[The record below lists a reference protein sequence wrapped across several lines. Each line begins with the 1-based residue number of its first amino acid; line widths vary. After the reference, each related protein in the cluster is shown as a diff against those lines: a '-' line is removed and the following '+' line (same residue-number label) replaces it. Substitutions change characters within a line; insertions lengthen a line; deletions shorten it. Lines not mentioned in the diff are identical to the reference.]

1 MKKIYQIFING
12 CLGLSLL
19 ALTVSCGDFLEITP
33 RDLVTEDNFW
43 DEKADVDQMVT
54 GCYTALQSQEI
65 ISRCIIWGDMRGDDI
80 DGRNVSSI
88 TDIYQAL
95 LNNLLPSNVYTD
107 WGAFYHV
114 INKCNTIIRMAPEVS
129 AKDPSYRSSDVQA
142 TIAEVTALRS
152 LCYWYLIRAFKDVPF
167 TRKAIQQEDEVES
180 LGPTAFDNILNELI
194 SDLESVKP
202 NALEHYATT
211 ANDNV
216 GKAVNR
222 NCNRITRNAIRA
234 MLCDMYLW
242 RGDYDKVIENMNE
255 ILESKKKDA
264 EKMSSQLKNYKG
276 ANNLYNVY
284 LYGMAT
290 ETQPN
295 DSYNA
300 IFGGDGNSYESIFE
314 LAFNSTTVAQ
324 KDYANTRSLA
334 LGRLYGGG
342 HTGKLDE
349 LGNDN
354 VALDINSGVGWFC
367 VTGDVVSDGTQSA
380 VSDWKTFRGPSDTR
394 FFCSMQAA
402 DDQYGEATIRKGV
415 AETFNVSYTTKY
427 ENYNAGNFILPAYL
441 NRNWI
446 FYRLTD
452 VMLMG
457 AEAYIMKSSD
467 DDTPA
472 DQDNLKNA
480 FDLIDIVNQ
489 RSVLKANEQL
499 HKSPSTNRALLK
511 KEVRRERRCE
521 LMFEGK
527 RFFDIIRYCRQD
539 GDLLTAQDI
548 PDKCNSSASSYKFPS
563 YEHLFWP
570 YNKNE
575 VKVNTQLNQK
585 SIYNKD
591 ADSFELN
598 N

>member
-19 ALTVSCGDFLEITP
+19 ALTVSCGDFLDITP
-33 RDLVTEDNFW
+33 RDIVTEDNFW

-54 GCYTALQSQEI
+54 GCYTALQTESV
-65 ISRCIIWGDMRGDDI
+65 ISRCIIWGDMRSDDI
-80 DGRNVSSI
+80 DGRNVNSI

-95 LNNLLPSNVYTD
+95 LNNLMPSNVYTD

-167 TRKAIQQEDEVES
+167 SRKAIQQEDEVES
-180 LGPTAFDNILNELI
+180 LAPTSFDVVLNELI
-194 SDLESVKP
+194 SDLESVKS
-202 NALEHYATT
+202 NALEHFATSS
-211 ANDNV
+211 NDNV
-216 GKAVNR
+216 GKPINR

-264 EKMSSQLKNYKG
+264 EKMSTQLKSFKG
-276 ANNLYNVY
+276 AYDLFNIY
-284 LYGMAT
+284 LYGMNSDS
-290 ETQPN
+290 QPN

-300 IFGGDGNSYESIFE
+300 IFGNDGNSYESIFE
-314 LAFNSTTVAQ
+314 LAYNSTTVAAR
-324 KDYANTRSLA
+324 DYSNTRSLA

-342 HTGKLDE
+342 HTGKMDE
-349 LGNDN
+349 LGNDD
-354 VALDINSGVGWFC
+354 VALDFNNGIGWFC
-367 VTGDVVSDGTQSA
+367 VMGDIVNDGAQNNA
-380 VSDWKTFRGPSDTR
+380 SDWKTFRGPSDTR

-402 DDQYGEATIRKGV
+402 TEDFGEATIRKGV
-415 AETFNVSYTTKY
+415 AETFNVSYSTKY
-427 ENYNAGNFILPAYL
+427 VNYNDGNFSLPAYL

-457 AEAYIMKSSD
+457 AEAYIMKSPD
-467 DDTPA
+467 DVTPEN
-472 DQDNLKNA
+472 QENLKKA

-499 HKSPSTNRALLK
+499 HKSPTTSIDFLRREL
-511 KEVRRERRCE
+511 RRERRCE

-539 GDLLTAQDI
+539 NSLELAQNI
-548 PDKCNSSASSYKFPS
+548 PDKCNSSKSSYKFSS

-575 VKVNTQLNQK
+575 VKSNTQLTQK

-591 ADSFELN
+591 SDTFELN
-598 N
+598 D

>member
-43 DEKADVDQMVT
+43 DEKTDVDQMVT
-54 GCYTALQSQEI
+54 GCYTAMQSQEV

-80 DGRNVSSI
+80 DGRDVSSI

-95 LNNLLPSNVYTD
+95 LNNLLPSNVYTS
-107 WGAFYHV
+107 WASFYHI

-152 LCYWYLIRAFKDVPF
+152 LCYWYLIRTFKDVPF
-167 TRKAIQQEDEVES
+167 SREAIQQEDEVVS
-180 LGPTAFDNILNELI
+180 LPATSFDVVLNELI
-194 SDLESVKP
+194 SDLESVKN
-202 NALEHYATT
+202 NALEHYATSS
-211 ANDNV
+211 NDNV
-216 GKAVNR
+216 GKAINR

-234 MLCDMYLW
+234 LLCDMYLW
-242 RGDYDKVIENMNE
+242 RGDYDKVIENMDE

-264 EKMSSQLKNYKG
+264 EKMSTQLKSFKG

-284 LYGMAT
+284 LYGMST
-290 ETQPN
+290 ESQPN

-314 LAFNSTTVAQ
+314 LAFNSTTVALR
-324 KDYANTRSLA
+324 DYSNTRSLA

-349 LGNDN
+349 LGNDG
-354 VALDINSGVGWFC
+354 VALDINSGVGWLC
-367 VTGDVVSDGTQSA
+367 AMSDVVSDGLQTS
-380 VSDWKTFRGPSDTR
+380 VSNWKTFRGPNDTR
-394 FFCSMQAA
+394 FYCSMQAA
-402 DDQYGEATIRKGV
+402 TSDYGEATIRKGV
-415 AETFNVSYTTKY
+415 AETFNVSYSTKY
-427 ENYNAGNFILPAYL
+427 ENYNAKNFTLPAYL

-472 DQDNLKNA
+472 DQDNLKKA

-489 RSVLKANEQL
+489 RSVLKASDQL
-499 HKSPSTNRALLK
+499 HKSPSTNRALLLR
-511 KEVRRERRCE
+511 EVRRERRCE

-539 GDLLTAQDI
+539 NSLELAQNI
-548 PDKCNSSASSYKFPS
+548 PDKCNSSKSSYKFSS

-575 VKVNTQLNQK
+575 VRSNSKLTQK
-585 SIYNKD
+585 SIYDKD
-591 ADSFELN
+591 SDSFELN
-598 N
+598 D

>member
-19 ALTVSCGDFLEITP
+19 ALTISCGDFLDITP
-33 RDLVTEDNFW
+33 RDIVTEDNFW

-54 GCYTALQSQEI
+54 GCYTALQTEGV
-65 ISRCIIWGDMRGDDI
+65 ISRCIIWGDMRSDDI
-80 DGRNVSSI
+80 DGRNVNSI

-95 LNNLLPSNVYTD
+95 LNNLMPSNGYTD
-107 WGAFYHV
+107 WSAFYHV

-167 TRKAIQQEDEVES
+167 SRKAIQQEDEVES
-180 LGPTAFDNILNELI
+180 LAPTSFDVVLNELI

-202 NALEHYATT
+202 NALEHFATSS
-211 ANDNV
+211 NDNV
-216 GKAVNR
+216 GKPINR

-264 EKMSSQLKNYKG
+264 EKMSTQLKSFKG
-276 ANNLYNVY
+276 AYDLFNIY
-284 LYGMAT
+284 LYGMNSDS
-290 ETQPN
+290 QPN

-300 IFGGDGNSYESIFE
+300 IFGNDGNSYESIFE
-314 LAFNSTTVAQ
+314 LAYNSTSVSAR
-324 KDYANTRSLA
+324 DYSNTRSLA

-349 LGNDN
+349 LGNDD
-354 VALDINSGVGWFC
+354 VALDINNGIGWFC
-367 VTGDVVSDGTQSA
+367 VMGDIVNDGAQNNA
-380 VSDWKTFRGPSDTR
+380 SDWKTFRGPSDTR

-402 DDQYGEATIRKGV
+402 TEDFGEATIRKGV
-415 AETFNVSYTTKY
+415 AETFNVSYSTKY
-427 ENYNAGNFILPAYL
+427 VNYNYGNFSLPAYL

-457 AEAYIMKSSD
+457 AEAYIMKSPD
-467 DDTPA
+467 DVTPEN
-472 DQDNLKNA
+472 QENLKKA

-499 HKSPSTNRALLK
+499 HKSPTTSIDFLRREL
-511 KEVRRERRCE
+511 RRERRCE

-539 GDLLTAQDI
+539 NSLELAQNI
-548 PDKCNSSASSYKFPS
+548 PDKCNSSKSSYKFSS

-575 VKVNTQLNQK
+575 VKSNTQLTQK

-591 ADSFELN
+591 SDSFELN
-598 N
+598 D